1 MGITRLRD
9 LLRTNPE
16 VRKLYVDRQMF
27 GAILKLDGDAGIGS
41 PDTGHGGIE
50 TAVFSMSDRDRL
62 LPCADSENAVNVP
75 TVLHATK
82 HSVEGVTVVT
92 RVSCSLLLHRFCFV
106 LCWDAGCLSSHACS
120 LRSR

>member
-1 MGITRLRD
+1 MASPEISEFERLLFDWEDGTLDAMGTTRLRD

-50 TAVFSMSDRDRL
+50 TAVSSTSERDRL
-62 LPCADSENAVNVP
+62 LPCADVACRLVVWF
-75 TVLHATK
+75 
-82 HSVEGVTVVT
+82 GV
-92 RVSCSLLLHRFCFV
+92 
-106 LCWDAGCLSSHACS
+106 D
-120 LRSR
+120 